1 MSNPRSPQQAFADL
15 LHQKA
20 APRASRL
27 SADSEPARETRRA
40 IALSALQQ
48 KSMKERFA
56 ARLAAIA
63 REKATE
69 QSRTSR
75 ASRKPRNGG
84 KQRDSRRAAF

>member
-1 MSNPRSPQQAFADL
+1 MSNPRNLQQAFADL

-27 SADSEPARETRRA
+27 SEPARETRRA
-40 IALSALQQ
+40 IALSALRQT
-48 KSMKERFA
+48 SMKERFA

-84 KQRDSRRAAF
+84 EQRDSRRAAF

>member
-20 APRASRL
+20 ARRAFRL

-48 KSMKERFA
+48 TSMKERFS

-63 REKATE
+63 REKATA

-75 ASRKPRNGG
+75 ASRKSRNGG
-84 KQRDSRRAAF
+84 

>member
-1 MSNPRSPQQAFADL
+1 MANPRNPQQAFADL

-40 IALSALQQ
+40 TALSPQQ
-48 KSMKERFA
+48 TSMKERFA

-75 ASRKPRNGG
+75 
-84 KQRDSRRAAF
+84 RAAF

>member
-1 MSNPRSPQQAFADL
+1 MSNPPSPQQAFADL

-20 APRASRL
+20 VPRASRL

-40 IALSALQQ
+40 TALSPQQ
-48 KSMKERFA
+48 TSMKERFA

-75 ASRKPRNGG
+75 
-84 KQRDSRRAAF
+84 RAAF